1 MTREGKRRSPIGPGT
16 EVQVLDQAL
25 NETARRLR
33 QAYGAFDLV
42 TDPDLVEAWIF
53 EISAQ
58 RARYSYLLK
67 QRKRL
72 EQASD
77 EAAQGGAAAD

>member
-1 MTREGKRRSPIGPGT
+1 MVRQVKRQRDATDPAAELT
-16 EVQVLDQAL
+16 VLEQAL
-25 NETARRLR
+25 GETARRLR

-42 TDPDLVEAWIF
+42 TDPDLVEAWVF

-72 EQASD
+72 EQAD
-77 EAAQGGAAAD
+77 TARDGGAGS

>member
-1 MTREGKRRSPIGPGT
+1 MTRQAKRAKHVT
-16 EVQVLDQAL
+16 EPAAELLALEQAL
-25 NETARRLR
+25 EETARRLQ

-42 TDPDLVEAWIF
+42 TDPDLVEAWVF

-72 EQASD
+72 E
-77 EAAQGGAAAD
+77 AAENARNEVTQ

>member
-1 MTREGKRRSPIGPGT
+1 MTREGKRRGPIGPGT

-42 TDPDLVEAWIF
+42 TDPDLLTLGVNPLNALVLGILG
-53 EISAQ
+53 APGL
-58 RARYSYLLK
+58 ALLCA
-67 QRKRL
+67 L
-72 EQASD
+72 NVLT
-77 EAAQGGAAAD
+77 G

>member
-53 EISAQ
+53 EISA
-58 RARYSYLLK
+58 
-67 QRKRL
+67 
-72 EQASD
+72 
-77 EAAQGGAAAD
+77 

>member
-1 MTREGKRRSPIGPGT
+1 MARQAKRAKNVT
-16 EVQVLDQAL
+16 ESAAELLALEQAL
-25 NETARRLR
+25 GETARRLR

-42 TDPDLVEAWIF
+42 TDPDLVEAWVF

-72 EQASD
+72 EGTENAQN
-77 EAAQGGAAAD
+77 EATQ

>member
-1 MTREGKRRSPIGPGT
+1 MTRQAKRPKAATGAAA
-16 EVQVLDQAL
+16 ELAALEQAL
-25 NETARRLR
+25 GETARRLR

-42 TDPDLVEAWIF
+42 TDPDLVEAWVF

-67 QRKRL
+67 QRKHL
-72 EQASD
+72 ETSQSGRN
-77 EAAQGGAAAD
+77 EATE